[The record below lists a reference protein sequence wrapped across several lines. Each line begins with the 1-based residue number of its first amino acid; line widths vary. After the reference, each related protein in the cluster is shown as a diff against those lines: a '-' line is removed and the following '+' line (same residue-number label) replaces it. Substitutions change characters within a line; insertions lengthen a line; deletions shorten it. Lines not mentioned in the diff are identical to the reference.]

1 MVRAS
6 IQVNVRPDSDILP
19 RISLIFLSAGLT
31 RTEHHSNLEASPKKE
46 KEFMQNSSESVIYN
60 GVHALPNVS
69 SLEMHSS
76 LEIYT
81 HLVEYSGRNSAI
93 RLSDAAFYRL

>member
-31 RTEHHSNLEASPKKE
+31 RTEHHSNLEASPKKD

-60 GVHALPNVS
+60 GVHALSNVS
-69 SLEMHSS
+69 PLEMHSS